1 MRVQW
6 PPRNANTHTYQPQQ
20 QQQLLLPLEKTAIDR
35 GSRSDRP
42 RYQSTPTRP
51 EIRRCRMPRRA
62 TAADD
67 VTMEIYYYGRK
78 STLTYD
84 LDFQSQAF
92 YGHDP
97 YHTRNKGHRSTD
109 FKDSV
114 KKTDWRTDT
123 ADRFNLLT
131 TTVTVNL
138 ISSSWERESI

>member
-1 MRVQW
+1 MQ
-6 PPRNANTHTYQPQQ
+6 THTYQPQQ

-62 TAADD
+62 TAAGD
-67 VTMEIYYYGRK
+67 VTMEIYYYGRQ
-78 STLTYD
+78 STLIYD
-84 LDFQSQAF
+84 LDFQSQAC

-114 KKTDWRTDT
+114 KKTD
-123 ADRFNLLT
+123 
-131 TTVTVNL
+131 
-138 ISSSWERESI
+138 